1 MSRIALGHVC
11 QEAFNGRSKDKAE
24 AMIAEVKTAFINNL
38 PNLKWMD
45 EFTRKA
51 AIDKANA
58 VIDMI
63 GFPAFINNKTR
74 LDKEYS
80 GLIIKGDEYLEH

>member
-1 MSRIALGHVC
+1 MYL
-11 QEAFNGRSKDKAE
+11 QAE

-51 AIDKANA
+51 AIDK
-58 VIDMI
+58 VTYIYIFIVLSLI
-63 GFPAFINNKTR
+63 GEIFLNPF
-74 LDKEYS
+74 
-80 GLIIKGDEYLEH
+80 